1 MDEATASVL
10 GHPAELPPRLYKAQG
25 CSECQLGYSGRLAL
39 HEMLVVKPAL
49 AQAIHARAS
58 QDDMLELIR
67 VDTPSL
73 FQHGVQ
79 RVCQG
84 QTSVA
89 ELLRVT
95 GQD

>member
-1 MDEATASVL
+1 M
-10 GHPAELPPRLYKAQG
+10 
-25 CSECQLGYSGRLAL
+25 GYSGRVAL
-39 HEMLVVKPAL
+39 HEMVVVNPAL
-49 AQAIHARAS
+49 AQAIHVGAS
-58 QDDMLELIR
+58 QAQMRELIR
-67 VDTPSL
+67 RDTPSL

-84 QTSVA
+84 QTSVE